1 MVPAAPSHLETKFI
15 RSATYIES
23 GQFIH
28 FTCKRTSSSKYREY
42 KEVPTAEGKARDD
55 ALDNKFGVQCDNGRF
70 KQPTEWPKENECEV
84 KNTCNG
90 AQ

>member
-1 MVPAAPSHLETKFI
+1 MWIDNMILLKMSSHYVLFWI
-15 RSATYIES
+15 CYWI
-23 GQFIH
+23 
-28 FTCKRTSSSKYREY
+28 SSE
-42 KEVPTAEGKARDD
+42 PLRDD

-70 KQPTEWPKENECEV
+70 KQPERWPKEAECEV

>member
-1 MVPAAPSHLETKFI
+1 MSLE
-15 RSATYIES
+15 
-23 GQFIH
+23 
-28 FTCKRTSSSKYREY
+28 
-42 KEVPTAEGKARDD
+42 PLRDD

-70 KQPTEWPKENECEV
+70 KQPDSWPKESECDV